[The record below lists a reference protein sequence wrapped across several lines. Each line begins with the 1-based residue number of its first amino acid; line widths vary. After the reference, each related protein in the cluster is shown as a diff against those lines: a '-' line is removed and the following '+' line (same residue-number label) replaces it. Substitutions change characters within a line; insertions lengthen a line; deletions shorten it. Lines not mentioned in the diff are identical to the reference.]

1 MSDAVVTILIAVASL
16 ALFGGC
22 FAAAL
27 LATRPARPRPAPP
40 TPDLSDEPP
49 AVVNLVG
56 NGWELNEDAV
66 EATLLDLAARR
77 HIELRQ
83 PGSDP
88 RQTTVHLRDTSDA
101 QPGNLTDYEGRVL
114 DRVRGLAVG
123 GVVPISALTFRNEDQ
138 EKGWEKRFRTEVIAD
153 AKARGLTRRRFDGP
167 VVSLL
172 EIVAAVAAI
181 GLAVAT
187 AHWESWAEF
196 DEDSQGAWVW
206 VGFMAFVVLGASV
219 AGVNGQRHTP
229 AGVAAAQRWGG
240 VRAWLHGHEEFAQ
253 LPPASVMV
261 WDRYLAYG
269 AALGVTRVAS
279 EVLDLGMADRK
290 RVWSSYGGGW
300 HRVRVRYPWRR
311 ATSGLTS
318 GAVFKG
324 GLIRV
329 AFGVGLLWLRSEFL
343 PQLGLDELF
352 GRASVQGV
360 SLADGERVLGYVM
373 LVLGVYLLARGGYRL
388 LRGAIDLGS
397 TRTITG
403 ELLWLEPWLT
413 RKVSEDGP
421 RVPVLHYLAI
431 DDGSSD
437 KTTAWGLPPE
447 LHSDVATGDTVTVQ
461 VRPWTR
467 RVIHL
472 RSIARGNAHRLADQL
487 AREEYA
493 EEAAARMTSTPRLDA
508 ATLLTADEI
517 GQALG
522 MPVTKMPPAHT
533 PMASMA
539 TYADQRG
546 QPVLMVQ
553 VTGGAP
559 ARWIWRAHAKRGTEL
574 LGIGHD
580 ARGRGEQVV
589 ARVGEHTVAL
599 VAMNGGKRAEASL
612 PGLLRQA
619 VARIPAEAALP
630 SSD

>member
-1 MSDAVVTILIAVASL
+1 M
-16 ALFGGC
+16 
-22 FAAAL
+22 
-27 LATRPARPRPAPP
+27 
-40 TPDLSDEPP
+40 
-49 AVVNLVG
+49 VNLVG

-77 HIELRQ
+77 FIELRQ

-88 RQTTVHLRDTSDA
+88 RQTTVHLRDAADA
-101 QPGNLTDYEGRVL
+101 QPGKLTDYERRVL
-114 DRVRGLAVG
+114 ERVRGLAVG

-153 AKARGLTRRRFDGP
+153 AQARGLTRRRFDGP
-167 VVSLL
+167 VISLL

-181 GLAVAT
+181 GLAAAT

-206 VGFMAFVVLGASV
+206 VGFVAFVMLGA
-219 AGVNGQRHTP
+219 GVTSIGGQRHTP
-229 AGVAAAQRWGG
+229 AGVAAARQWGG

-311 ATSGLTS
+311 STSGLTS

-324 GLIRV
+324 GLFRV
-329 AFGVGLLWLRSEFL
+329 AFGVALLWLRSEFL
-343 PQLGLDELF
+343 PRMDLADVVGQDNLG
-352 GRASVQGV
+352 GV
-360 SLADGERVLGYVM
+360 SLSDGERIAGYV
-373 LVLGVYLLARGGYRL
+373 LLGLGVYLVARGGYRL

-403 ELLWLEPWLT
+403 EVLWLEPWLT
-413 RKVSEDGP
+413 RKASESGP
-421 RVPVLHYLAI
+421 RVPVLHYLAV

-437 KTTAWGLPPE
+437 KTTAWGLPPD
-447 LHSDVATGDTVTVQ
+447 LHADVATGDTVTVQ

-467 RVIHL
+467 RVIQL
-472 RSIARGNAHRLADQL
+472 RSVARGNAARLADQL

-493 EEAAARMTSTPRLDA
+493 EEAAARTTSTPQLDA
-508 ATLLTADEI
+508 TTLLTADEVS
-517 GQALG
+517 QALG
-522 MPVTKMPPAHT
+522 IPVTEMPPAPM

-546 QPVLMVQ
+546 KPVLMVQ
-553 VTGGAP
+553 VTGGGP

-574 LGIGHD
+574 LGIGHE

-599 VAMNGGKRAEASL
+599 VAMKGGKRAEPAL

-619 VARIPAEAALP
+619 VARVPADAALP
-630 SSD
+630 E